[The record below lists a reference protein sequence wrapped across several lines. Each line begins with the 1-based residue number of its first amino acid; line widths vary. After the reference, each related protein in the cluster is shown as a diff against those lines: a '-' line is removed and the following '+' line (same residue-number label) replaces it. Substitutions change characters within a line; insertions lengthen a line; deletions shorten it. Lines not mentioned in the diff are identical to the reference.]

1 MQIHLLII
9 LPLLKFEMSQVLLF
23 LMTAYGSAALG
34 QLFFFHVV
42 LIQKVIVMVAL
53 QRSSRKSFVF
63 CEV

>member
-1 MQIHLLII
+1 
-9 LPLLKFEMSQVLLF
+9 
-23 LMTAYGSAALG
+23 MTAYGSAALG

-63 CEV
+63 GEV